1 MKNIV
6 KVGVCT
12 LLLVILTAILWIG
25 TVPDRMI
32 PSDTVTAKAFIGE
45 PAQANPI
52 IVNTLA
58 EHPFLAPQ
66 GVNSMHNDSYMSDA
80 YPWAGPL
87 GVNSEVSSR
96 QFNRVVGNCV
106 AASLR
111 SDGWLVSTCVTS
123 FGVTLVARDPK
134 TLDIVASKKITNWL
148 PVGKNFSGGVY
159 FHLDEQDR
167 VLLASNQPAI
177 ELWALSGTADSLSW
191 QLDHSIDLSAALDS
205 IQAGPHAVID
215 VMPDWQGNY
224 WFITRDGLVGVAD
237 SQGKAIQTLEFKN
250 ERIDNALAIN
260 ANGVFIASDH
270 AIYQLTQGKSGK
282 PTILWRETYDRGS
295 SPKPGTMGHG
305 TGTTPTLVGEDYVAI
320 TDNADGKI
328 SILVYHQSKMTSK
341 PQLLCQQPVFLAG
354 RGTSENSL
362 AALGSSLIVENNF
375 GYQGPFSNINAEP
388 GLSRVDIHEQ
398 GCELIWQ
405 NLTVSSPSAVPKASL
420 ANGLIYV
427 YTRDASNPDEMQ
439 AWYFTAVDYR
449 SGEVVFKILTGI
461 GSGYNNHYGS
471 ISITPD
477 GTAYIGVIQGVVK
490 VKDGYPL

>member
-1 MKNIV
+1 MK
-6 KVGVCT
+6 KFLLGGAGV
-12 LLLVILTAILWIG
+12 LLLAVLALAYWLG
-25 TVPDRMI
+25 TNPDRMI
-32 PSDTVTAKAFIGE
+32 PSATGEARHFIGA
-45 PAQANPI
+45 PAQPQPVHVAG
-52 IVNTLA
+52 LA

-80 YPWAGPL
+80 YPWPGPL
-87 GVNSEVSSR
+87 GVNPQISSR
-96 QFNRVVGNCV
+96 QFNRMVGNCV

-123 FGVTLVARDPK
+123 FGVTLVARDAK

-148 PVGKNFSGGVY
+148 PIGKQFSGGVY
-159 FHLDEQDR
+159 FHLDNRDR

-177 ELWALSGTADSLSW
+177 ELWTLDKTGESFSW
-191 QLDHSIDLSAALDS
+191 QLEQRIDLSAALDS

-215 VMPDWQGNY
+215 VMPDWRGHY

-237 SQGKAIQTLEFKN
+237 PQGKAIQIVKLDN

-260 ANGVFIASDH
+260 ANGVYVASDH
-270 AIYQLTQGKSGK
+270 AMYQFAQARAEK
-282 PTILWRETYDRGS
+282 PEIVWREAYDRGS
-295 SPKPGTMGHG
+295 APKPGTMGHG

-328 SILVYHQSKMTSK
+328 NLLVYHQTRMTGK
-341 PQLLCQQPVFLAG
+341 PQLLCQQPVFLAD

-362 AALGSSLIVENNF
+362 TALGNSLIVENNL
-375 GYQGPFSNINAEP
+375 GYQGPFSNISAEP

-398 GCELIWQ
+398 GCTVKWQ
-405 NLTVSSPSAVPKASL
+405 NLAVSSPSAVPKASL
-420 ANGLIYV
+420 ANGLIYI
-427 YTRDASNPDEMQ
+427 YTRDDSNPEDMQ
-439 AWYFTAVDYR
+439 AWYFTAVDYA

-461 GSGYNNHYGS
+461 GAGYNNHYGS
-471 ISITPD
+471 ITITPD

-490 VKDGYPL
+490 VKDGEPL